1 MGERKNTPGFDED
14 TSGFEEGRSG
24 FDEGDLGSTK
34 EQVQMKNC
42 KFEVQKKVS
51 KSQYLHKMAV

>member
-34 EQVQMKNC
+34 EQVPMTNC

-51 KSQYLHKMAV
+51 KHKMAV